1 MFRSAKMVLHCCSD
15 CCICWGIDTRLG
27 GIAPVIVPPRC
38 ILLLLE
44 PFYTYR
50 WICTEVCNYGN
61 IHPCVP
67 TNGFSTLA
75 DQCFQMHAVLLPR
88 VQFASKLCLIS
99 AVQKAAFIPVNVTL
113 LVLWCLMWHH
123 DVLKHMAVKCVLLPS
138 RSGWVWITGLSSS
151 LSCSHRSV
159 LSVNITAS
167 ISPFLIRSLAKI
179 FNDLGQNRI

>member
-75 DQCFQMHAVLLPR
+75 DQCFQMHAALLPR
-88 VQFASKLCLIS
+88 VQFASKLCLNICCS
-99 AVQKAAFIPVNVTL
+99 EGTLRPRECDIAGSVMSDVTPRCAEAHGCQMCPATQQIRMGL
-113 LVLWCLMWHH
+113 DNGLILIVIMFSQIRLVCEHYRLYF
-123 DVLKHMAVKCVLLPS
+123 
-138 RSGWVWITGLSSS
+138 
-151 LSCSHRSV
+151 
-159 LSVNITAS
+159 S
-167 ISPFLIRSLAKI
+167 IF
-179 FNDLGQNRI
+179 G